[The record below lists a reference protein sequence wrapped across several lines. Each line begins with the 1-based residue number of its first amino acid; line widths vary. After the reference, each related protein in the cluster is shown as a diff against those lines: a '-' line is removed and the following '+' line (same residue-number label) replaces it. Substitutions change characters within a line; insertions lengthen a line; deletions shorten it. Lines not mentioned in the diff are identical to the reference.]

1 MPSTYSLVAAAPTA
15 ALSASYP
22 LGATGPLLSCQG
34 IAALRVSLDE
44 SFAVTSLRL
53 RFVGVAAL
61 DTWQSWH
68 RAPVLP
74 RPGALRLLA
83 ASGELT
89 LEEHRF
95 TLDRSAPPQAGAQP
109 IPDGMLVEL
118 RLAPCPPGPQR
129 LELQLQPGA
138 YVLAGIEAADT
149 PYRGEPW
156 RDPGGPALASYP
168 RAQPELARSGD
179 ELAEQLRA
187 LAAREGTPEPTLEQ
201 VARLALPYRGGALLG
216 QPEGPGPVAYQLWD
230 GGLLVRA
237 APSGQGSGDRAWY
250 RLLLGARLDD
260 VVRSEQRLRRGYLP
274 VAEVEQQS
282 AAADGCTLKQTAFVD
297 ADGALRARW
306 QVRGP
311 DAATHLSERAAGA
324 RLLKTSN
331 EPVLRVQELVPLPL
345 DPQSEQVVIGG
356 HAGTR
361 TLRPTADGAQAEL
374 WLPLAEPQPK
384 AAPQPP
390 VPPVPPAP
398 FDQALRAVEDEAE
411 AYLSRGAQLAL
422 PDARLDRLWRGLL
435 LHNRLFVRG
444 GAVRYGLFPGVY
456 DGGLFGVEEGWNIVA
471 LAQYGHADE
480 AARTLAATFF
490 DAEFLKKEGQ
500 HHQYRN
506 GLALTYL
513 RDVVMLTGDDAL
525 VRRLWPTV
533 IESADW
539 IAAAFASTRHEEGPG
554 GARPPHYGLMPKHT
568 YGGDLKDPAYS
579 LYGSSACWRGLR
591 DAALLGERLGDGRA
605 AAWRAA
611 AAQARADLH
620 TAAERTFR
628 ASATPP
634 FLPFRTDETTAEPS
648 ARDYHQLFASL
659 VLETALF
666 GWSGRFARH
675 LTDYL
680 LQTGRQ
686 VLGVARFDQWFGR
699 LGVDAEYS
707 RGTQL
712 CALHRR
718 DFDRFWLGLLG
729 QVGLSCDPH
738 TLVSPETAIVYFTEE
753 EHRARLRTL
762 AEQPCRFDSDPCS
775 AGTAVMLQYLRYL
788 VCTEERDED
797 DLPTGALWLLPA
809 APPSWFLPGQ
819 RIVAERLPTLFGPI
833 SLRSEATERTIEV
846 TITAERAPAQGPLD
860 VELFYCVA
868 GGGRRSTRLRVE
880 REVSAT
886 LVRVE

>member
-34 IAALRVSLDE
+34 IAALRLSLDE
-44 SFAVTSLRL
+44 PFAVTSLRL

-68 RAPVLP
+68 RAAVLP
-74 RPGALRLLA
+74 RPGALRLLGP
-83 ASGELT
+83 SGELAF
-89 LEEHRF
+89 EEHRF
-95 TLDRSAPPQAGAQP
+95 ALDRSAPDAATQP
-109 IPDGMLVEL
+109 IRDGMLVEL
-118 RLAPCPPGPQR
+118 RLAPGAPGR

-138 YVLAGIEAADT
+138 YVLAGIEAADA

-156 RDPGGPALASYP
+156 RDPGGPELGDSP
-168 RAQPELARSGD
+168 KAQPELPRSGD
-179 ELAEQLRA
+179 KLAEQLRA
-187 LAAREGTPEPTLEQ
+187 LAAQAGTPEPTLEQ
-201 VARLALPYRGGALLG
+201 VARLAPPYRGGALLG
-216 QPEGPGPVAYQLWD
+216 LSEGPVAYQLWD
-230 GGLLVRA
+230 GGLIVRA

-274 VAEVEQQS
+274 IAELEQES
-282 AAADGCTLKQTAFVD
+282 ASADGCTLKQTAFVD

-311 DAATHLSERAAGA
+311 DAAAQLCERAAGA
-324 RLLKTSN
+324 RLLKTTN

-361 TLRPTADGAQAEL
+361 TLQPTADGAQAEL
-374 WLPLAEPQPK
+374 WLPLGEPPR
-384 AAPQPP
+384 APPRPTASP
-390 VPPVPPAP
+390 VP

-411 AYLSRGAQLAL
+411 AYLAQGAQLAL

-471 LAQYGHADE
+471 LAMYGHADE

-513 RDVVMLTGDDAL
+513 RDVVMLTGDDML
-525 VRRLWPTV
+525 LRRLWPTV

-539 IAAAFASTRHEEGPG
+539 IAAAFASTRKEERP

-591 DAALLGERLGDGRA
+591 DAARLGERLGDGRA

-611 AAQARADLH
+611 AAQARVDLH
-620 TAAERTFR
+620 ASAERIFR
-628 ASATPP
+628 AAATPP

-666 GWSGRFARH
+666 GWHGRFAQH

-680 LQTGRQ
+680 FQTGRQ

-738 TLVSPETAIVYFTEE
+738 TLVSPETAIVYFTAE

-788 VCTEERDED
+788 LCTEERDED
-797 DLPTGALWLLPA
+797 DEPTGVLWLLPA

-819 RIVAERLPTLFGPI
+819 RIVAERLPTLFGAI
-833 SLRSEATERTIEV
+833 TLRSEATERTIEI
-846 TITAERAPAQGPLD
+846 TITTTTTTDQSPAQDPLD

-868 GGGRRSTRLRVE
+868 GGGRRSTKLRVE
-880 REVSAT
+880 RELAVT

>member
-1 MPSTYSLVAAAPTA
+1 V
-15 ALSASYP
+15 LSASYP
-22 LGATGPLLSCQG
+22 LGAAGPLLSCQG
-34 IAALRVSLDE
+34 VAALRVSLDE
-44 SFAVTSLRL
+44 AAAVTSLRL

-74 RPGALRLLA
+74 RPGALRLFA
-83 ASGELT
+83 ASGELAV
-89 LEEHRF
+89 EEHRF
-95 TLDRSAPPQAGAQP
+95 ALERPPAPQPVLDGAV
-109 IPDGMLVEL
+109 VEL
-118 RLAPCPPGPQR
+118 RFAPLPPGPQR
-129 LELQLQPGA
+129 LELRLAPGT
-138 YVLAGIEAADT
+138 YVLAGLDVADG

-156 RDPGGPALASYP
+156 RDPDGPTRAAYP
-168 RAQPELARSGD
+168 EPQPDLPRSGD
-179 ELAEQLRA
+179 GLAEQLRA
-187 LAAREGTPEPTLEQ
+187 LAAQAGALEPTLAQVEQ
-201 VARLALPYRGGALLG
+201 LALPYRGGALLG
-216 QPEGPGPVAYQLWD
+216 QVEGPVAYQLWD
-230 GGLLVRA
+230 GGLIVRA
-237 APSGQGSGDRAWY
+237 APSGQASGDRAFY
-250 RLLLGARLDD
+250 RLLLGPGPDD

-274 VAEVEQQS
+274 IAELELES
-282 AAADGCTLKQTAFVD
+282 RAADGCTLKQTAFVD

-311 DAATHLSERAAGA
+311 DAAAHLGERAAGA
-324 RLLKTSN
+324 RLVKTVN

-345 DPQSEQVVIGG
+345 DPQGQQVVLGG

-361 TLRPTADGAQAEL
+361 ALRPTADGVQAEL
-374 WLPLAEPQPK
+374 WLPLGEAPPQ
-384 AAPQPP
+384 APTRAP
-390 VPPVPPAP
+390 VS
-398 FDQALRAVEDEAE
+398 FDEALRAVEDEAE
-411 AYLSRGAQLAL
+411 AYLAQGAVLSL
-422 PDARLDRLWRGLL
+422 PDERLDRLWRGLL

-513 RDVVMLTGDDAL
+513 RDVVALTRDEAL

-539 IAAAFASTRHEEGPG
+539 IAAAFASTRRLEGG
-554 GARPPHYGLMPKHT
+554 ERPPHYGLMPRHT

-591 DAALLGERLGDGRA
+591 DAALLGEQLGDGRA
-605 AAWRAA
+605 AAWREA

-620 TAAERTFR
+620 TAAERIYR

-666 GWSGRFARH
+666 GWRGRFAQH

-718 DFDRFWLGLLG
+718 QFDLFWLGVLG

-762 AEQPCRFDSDPCS
+762 AAMPSRFDSDPCS

-809 APPSWFLPGQ
+809 APPSWFQPGR

-833 SLRSEATERTIEV
+833 SLRCEATARALDV
-846 TITAERAPAQGPLD
+846 TITTARAEPVD
-860 VELFYCVA
+860 VELFYCVE
-868 GGGRRSTRLRVE
+868 GGGRRSTKLRVT
-880 REVSAT
+880 RELAAT